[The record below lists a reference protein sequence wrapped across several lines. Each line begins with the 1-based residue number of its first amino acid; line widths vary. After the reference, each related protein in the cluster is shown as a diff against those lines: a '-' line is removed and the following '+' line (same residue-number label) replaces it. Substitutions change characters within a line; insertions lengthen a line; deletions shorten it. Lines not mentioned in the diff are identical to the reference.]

1 MEGEDL
7 NDMGISWNYLQRPKR
22 ALPLLQEAI
31 EIHHQLGN
39 RRLEAIAIS
48 NRAAAYYALGP
59 QDPRAYERAVSD
71 AQKSVAIAREI
82 EDKLTEVWSLNWEGL
97 AQQKLHRPELAF
109 AALKKADSMLGPD
122 RPRECVSTWGNLG
135 YLLGKD
141 LGRREDGVELLE
153 KAIALMRELMRDK
166 SFTRAFGGRTLAE
179 SEAMLREIQSLN
191 LEPGSL
197 DNVNT

>member
-1 MEGEDL
+1 MT
-7 NDMGISWNYLQRPKR
+7 
-22 ALPLLQEAI
+22 
-31 EIHHQLGN
+31 
-39 RRLEAIAIS
+39 
-48 NRAAAYYALGP
+48 
-59 QDPRAYERAVSD
+59 D

-97 AQQKLHRPELAF
+97 AQQKLHRLELAF
-109 AALKKADSMLGPD
+109 AALDKADRMLGPD

-141 LGRREDGVELLE
+141 LGQRERGVELLE
-153 KAIALMRELMRDK
+153 KAIALMHELMCDG

-191 LEPGSL
+191 LEPGSP
-197 DNVNT
+197 DNVNN